1 MRHHHHPGWGWHPP
15 MGHRRHGPPHG
26 PPPPWVREWM
36 GMRFRPERGEVRY
49 LVLDALS
56 DGPSHGYEIIARVEE
71 KTEGAYKPSPGTIY
85 PLLSLLEDLELVSVE
100 VDGKRKRY
108 ELTDAGRAELAAHE
122 EDVEEAYARV
132 RGPDFG
138 EHLDFRGW
146 RRRLK
151 RVMRTVGHEARR
163 GRLDRAQLKKI
174 REIIDGALD
183 QIEALIDRE

>member
-1 MRHHHHPGWGWHPP
+1 
-15 MGHRRHGPPHG
+15 
-26 PPPPWVREWM
+26 M

-56 DGPSHGYEIIARVEE
+56 TGPSHGYEIIARLEE

-100 VDGKRKRY
+100 LDGKRKRY
-108 ELTDAGRAELAAHE
+108 ELTDAGRAELE
-122 EDVEEAYARV
+122 EHADEIEEAYGRV

-151 RVMRTVGHEARR
+151 HVMRTVGHEARR
-163 GRLDRAQLKKI
+163 GRLDRAQLAKVHI
-174 REIIDGALD
+174 IIDRALD
-183 QIEALIDRE
+183 EIEALLHAD